1 MSLVKIEGNASGTG
15 VFTVASPN
23 SNTDRTLTLPDTS
36 GTLVAPSSAGT
47 SGQVLTS
54 NGAGSSP
61 TYQDLPAG
69 GVTSLNGQTGAIT
82 NTDLYAI
89 GSYVTGRSKDNT
101 NYAVNS
107 TIAGSSLF
115 ATPPG
120 ARWDS
125 SNSRFTPGVGSPL
138 NITSSCPQVN
148 TGTWRCVS
156 PAYGDS
162 SPNYSTMN
170 GLWVRIS

>member
-54 NGAGSSP
+54 NGSGSSP

-82 NTDLYAI
+82 NTSLYAI
-89 GSYVTGRSKDNT
+89 GSYVTGRTKDNT
-101 NYAVNS
+101 GYAVDA
-107 TIAGSSLF
+107 TLAGSSL
-115 ATPPG
+115 
-120 ARWDS
+120 WS
-125 SNSRFTPGVGSPL
+125 VSPGVQWSSGNNNWQNAGQISSGLGAGSA
-138 NITSSCPQVN
+138 VGV
-148 TGTWRCVS
+148 GTWRCVS
-156 PAYGDS
+156 PA
-162 SPNYSTMN
+162 PFVNIAFN